1 VGVKHQETASCLHQP
16 IRSVGPANW
25 SSAPSSS
32 HVALS
37 DTALAA
43 APYNVDEALA
53 EIECQRELTAELMRL
68 GQPTEEAE
76 LALNGM
82 LREFAS
88 MIEYECGTLAEGLRI
103 KRSAQWGMG
112 PWGMGPGTKPITDGQ
127 F

>member
-1 VGVKHQETASCLHQP
+1 VGVKHQETASYLHQP
-16 IRSVGPANW
+16 IRSVGRANR
-25 SSAPSSS
+25 SSTASGS

-53 EIECQRELTAELMRL
+53 EIECQRELIADLTHL
-68 GQPTEEAE
+68 GQPTEAAE

-103 KRSAQWGMG
+103 RRSA
-112 PWGMGPGTKPITDGQ
+112 
-127 F
+127 